1 MSYTKYIVST
11 FIIQLLK
18 IRKVFRCTQS
28 QQISR
33 IGPDMNTK
41 EWENN
46 ETMQRMTGQ
55 LFIFL
60 GVGGGGDGHNS
71 KDILGPLE

>member
-1 MSYTKYIVST
+1 MFSAV
-11 FIIQLLK
+11 Q
-18 IRKVFRCTQS
+18 CTQS

-60 GVGGGGDGHNS
+60 GEEVGWS
-71 KDILGPLE
+71 QQ